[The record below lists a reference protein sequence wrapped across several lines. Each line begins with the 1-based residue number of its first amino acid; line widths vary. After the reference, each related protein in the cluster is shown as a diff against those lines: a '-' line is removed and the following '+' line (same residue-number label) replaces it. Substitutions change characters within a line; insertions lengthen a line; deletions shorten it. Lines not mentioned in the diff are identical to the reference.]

1 MLLHKQKSLY
11 HLSDDEKSDLMDM
24 ILVAINEVT
33 KFNPN
38 ESDGSRYDYGVDFS
52 NMPPI
57 NPYVVSN
64 VLQDLGYEEGDVDT
78 NGWENDY
85 WQSFTHPDEKKFPP
99 MQMSGTSW
107 IHECHLHG
115 EEDEDTLYQYLE
127 DENNRHQAAGRRGST
142 RC

>member
-38 ESDGSRYDYGVDFS
+38 ESDGSRYDYGIDFS

-99 MQMSGTSW
+99 MQAAQVGFMNVTYTEKKTRMLYIS
-107 IHECHLHG
+107 
-115 EEDEDTLYQYLE
+115 TLKMMRNMQIE
-127 DENNRHQAAGRRGST
+127 SNMAWS
-142 RC
+142 